1 MNNNNTIYNVKNRST
16 GVVIYSLPEVGI
28 RREFAP
34 GETKKISYDELEKL
48 TFRSGGRTLIQNYLQ
63 IQSIDATKALNIHT
77 EPEYFYSEKDIIEI
91 MKHDS
96 LDKFL
101 DMLDFADVGVIDL
114 VKKFA
119 VELPMNDYNKMQA
132 LKEKTGFD
140 AEAALRHDR
149 EDKEADAT
157 EAITSTTRRRVA
169 IEEPAAAAEAPVEP
183 ARRTTPEYKVVS
195 QG

>member
-1 MNNNNTIYNVKNRST
+1 MENKIYNVKNRST
-16 GVVIYSLPEVGI
+16 GVVVYSLPEVGI

-34 GETKKISYDELEKL
+34 GETKKISFDELEKL

-63 IQSIDATKALNIHT
+63 IQDISATQNLNIRT

-91 MKHDS
+91 MKNGS

-114 VKKFA
+114 IKKFA
-119 VELPMNDYNKMQA
+119 VELPMNDYSKMRA

-140 AEAALRHDR
+140 AEAAIRHDR
-149 EDKEADAT
+149 EDKEVDGETVAT
-157 EAITSTTRRRVA
+157 TNKRRVA
-169 IEEPAAAAEAPVEP
+169 IEESIAEEP
-183 ARRTTPEYKVVS
+183 ARRTTPEYKIVS

>member
-1 MNNNNTIYNVKNRST
+1 MENNKIYNVKNRST
-16 GVVIYSLPEVGI
+16 GVVVYSLPEVGI

-63 IQSIDATKALNIHT
+63 IQDIVATQNLNIRT
-77 EPEYFYSEKDIIEI
+77 EPEYFYSEKDIVEI
-91 MKHDS
+91 MKNGS

-114 VKKFA
+114 IKKYA
-119 VELPMNDYNKMQA
+119 VELPMNDYSKMRA
-132 LKEKTGFD
+132 LKDKTGFD
-140 AEAALRHDR
+140 AEAALRHNR
-149 EDKEADAT
+149 EDKEADSV
-157 EAITSTTRRRVA
+157 ENISTTAKRRVA
-169 IEEPAAAAEAPVEP
+169 IEEPAETAEP

>member
-1 MNNNNTIYNVKNRST
+1 MENNKIYNVKNRST
-16 GVVIYSLPEVGI
+16 GVVVYSLPEVGI

-63 IQSIDATKALNIHT
+63 IQDIVATQNLNIRT

-91 MKHDS
+91 MKNGS

-114 VKKFA
+114 IKKYA
-119 VELPMNDYNKMQA
+119 VELPMNDYAKMRA
-132 LKEKTGFD
+132 LKDKTGFD
-140 AEAALRHDR
+140 AEAALRHNR
-149 EDKEADAT
+149 EDKEADSV
-157 EAITSTTRRRVA
+157 ENISTTAKRRVA
-169 IEEPAAAAEAPVEP
+169 IEEPAETAEP

>member
-1 MNNNNTIYNVKNRST
+1 MENNKIFNVKNRST
-16 GVVIYSLPEVGI
+16 GVVVYSLPEVGI

-63 IQSIDATKALNIHT
+63 VQDIVATQSLNIRT

-91 MKHDS
+91 MKNGS

-114 VKKFA
+114 IKKYA
-119 VELPMNDYNKMQA
+119 VELPMNDYSKMRA
-132 LKEKTGFD
+132 LKDKTGFD
-140 AEAALRHDR
+140 AEAALRHNR
-149 EDKEADAT
+149 EDKEADSV
-157 EAITSTTRRRVA
+157 ENISTTAKRRVA
-169 IEEPAAAAEAPVEP
+169 IEEPAAPATETAEP